1 MRAAAISAS
10 GSPRHS
16 QLVTGLALGLVMGL
30 VAVLLLAIIGA
41 TVGAAGL
48 AVGLL
53 LAFLPVLPVLSTFLW
68 IDRYEPEPR
77 GYIVF
82 CLVWGASVAA
92 LLALL
97 LNKASVTVITAAG
110 GSGREVVAVWVAPWL
125 EEAAKGAAVV
135 LVLLLRRQE
144 FDGIIDGI
152 VMAGL
157 AGLGFAFM
165 ENILYFGRAFTTGQA
180 DHGPLGGIFL
190 VGLVFALRAVFAPFA
205 HPMFTAAFGVGLGLA
220 AMHGPSWRRVAAAVL
235 GFLVAVLLHVLW
247 NLSVVRGLDGFVTAY
262 ILVMVPV
269 FAAFVG
275 LVLWARQREQA
286 IIAEQL
292 PAYAAAGWLDA
303 DEVPALASL
312 PARQR
317 ARLLA
322 GQTRGR
328 RAAAAAKEY
337 QHTATELAFLRHRAG
352 RGTAGADFVR
362 HECDLLLALG
372 RHRAILAR
380 G

>member
-1 MRAAAISAS
+1 MRAATSSAG
-10 GSPRHS
+10 GSPRRS
-16 QLVTGLALGLVMGL
+16 QIVTGLALGLVMALIAL
-30 VAVLLLAIIGA
+30 VLLAIIGA
-41 TVGAAGL
+41 TVGTAGL
-48 AVGLL
+48 VVGLL
-53 LAFLPVLPVLSTFLW
+53 LAFVPVLPVLSTFLW

-92 LLALL
+92 LIALL
-97 LNKASVTVITAAG
+97 ANKASVTLVTAAG
-110 GSGREVVAVWVAPWL
+110 GSGRDIVAVWVAPWL

-157 AGLGFAFM
+157 TGLGFAFM

-180 DHGPLGGIFL
+180 DHGPIGGIFL
-190 VGLVFALRAVFAPFA
+190 VGLVFGMRAIFAPFA

-220 AMHGPSWRRVAAAVL
+220 AHAVGTPRRVAFAAL
-235 GFLVAVLLHVLW
+235 GFLIAVLLHSLW
-247 NLSVVRGLDGFVTAY
+247 NFSVVGGLRGFVTAY
-262 ILVMVPV
+262 VLVMLPV
-269 FAAFVG
+269 FATFVW
-275 LVLWARQREQA
+275 LVLWARRREQV

-303 DEVPALASL
+303 AEVPALASL

-322 GQTRGR
+322 GQTRGH
-328 RAAAAAKEY
+328 RAAVAAKEY
-337 QHTATELAFLRHRAG
+337 QHTATELAFLRHRAS
-352 RGTAGADFVR
+352 RGAGGADFVG
-362 HECDLLLALG
+362 HERDLLLALG
-372 RHRAILAR
+372 RHRAILASS
-380 G
+380 